1 MFWGPRLTAYS
12 AAMTTSSPAAAG
24 IDIEDLRRWIG
35 RTKTQGDI
43 ITPRIIESL
52 RATLEGVG
60 AANSPL
66 PSLHWCVAPQIEK
79 MSALGEDGHAARGG
93 FLPPVPLPNRMWAS
107 GELVIHSTLKRG
119 DHVWRESRVADVALK
134 TGRTGLLCFVTV
146 EHNYVV
152 DGVTAVAERQHIVY
166 RERTAANVAPVAAP
180 RPAKWSRE
188 IAVSDAL
195 LFRYSA
201 LLFNAHRIHY
211 DRDYCREEGYGG
223 LLVHGP
229 LQASYLLHYATEIR
243 GDVPTRFDFRGVA
256 PLLDDQ
262 GMILNAADS
271 DGAQEL
277 WVTDRAGRVTMTAT
291 AGW

>member
-1 MFWGPRLTAYS
+1 MTAPS
-12 AAMTTSSPAAAG
+12 AAAAAD
-24 IDIEDLRRWIG
+24 IDIEHLRRWID
-35 RTKTQGDI
+35 RTETQGDV
-43 ITPRIIESL
+43 ITARIVDSL

-60 AANSPL
+60 GANGPL
-66 PSLHWCVAPQIEK
+66 PSLHWCVAPQTPP

-107 GELVIHSTLKRG
+107 GDLVIHTTLKRG

-146 EHNYVV
+146 AHDYVV
-152 DGVTAVAERQHIVY
+152 DGVTAITERQHIVY
-166 RERTAANVAPVAAP
+166 RERTAANVAPVATP

-211 DRDYCREEGYGG
+211 DRDYCRAEGYGG

-229 LQASYLLHYATEIR
+229 LQASYLLHYASEIR
-243 GDVPTRFDFRGVA
+243 GKVPARFDFRGVA

-262 GMILNAADS
+262 GMILNAAER
-271 DGAQEL
+271 DGRLEL
-277 WVTDRAGRVTMTAT
+277 WVSDRSGRVTMTAN

>member
-1 MFWGPRLTAYS
+1 MTATAS
-12 AAMTTSSPAAAG
+12 TAAAD
-24 IDIEDLRRWIG
+24 IDIDHLRQWID
-35 RTKTQGDI
+35 RTETQGDI
-43 ITPRIIESL
+43 ITPRVVDSL
-52 RATLEGVG
+52 RATLEDVG
-60 AANSPL
+60 EPNGPL
-66 PSLHWCVAPQIEK
+66 PSLHWCVAPQIEP
-79 MSALGEDGHAARGG
+79 MSKLGEDGHAARGG

-107 GELVIHSTLKRG
+107 GELVIHSALKRG

-146 EHNYVV
+146 VHDYVV
-152 DGVTAVAERQHIVY
+152 DGVTAIAERQHIVY
-166 RERTAANVAPVAAP
+166 RERTATSVAPAAAS
-180 RPAKWSRE
+180 RPATWSRE

-211 DRDYCREEGYGG
+211 DRDYCRAEGYGG

-243 GDVPTRFDFRGVA
+243 GSVPARFDFRGVA
-256 PLLDDQ
+256 PLIDDQ
-262 GMILNAADS
+262 GMILNAVERE
-271 DGAQEL
+271 GGLEL
-277 WVTDRAGRVTMTAT
+277 WVSDRTGRMTMTAS